1 VAEVQLYKRGIGNNV
16 IEGVDGAADSARFV
30 SLGLGI
36 ASPVS
41 GLQIEG
47 GSISIGDGGTTAA
60 HLQMEQG
67 QSSAVGGSDIGRI
80 RYNSTTNQWEASEN
94 GVAYTA
100 FVTGPGVAGGW
111 TDDGA
116 IVRLST
122 TADTLSI
129 GATVMAGTEKVRIVG
144 DLRVEGNLELTGFV
158 DTSLRIEDGSGAS
171 DGVFLELAGGTDAAV
186 SAADEMRFRY
196 NQIDDV
202 VEVSESTGAYHRL
215 VPLANAATA
224 TVDTTTTSATDVL
237 VNAMTLTPPAGTYAV
252 SFTGS
257 TDHSANNGA
266 GQMSIYAGGVQVA
279 SSERGF
285 MRGAGQGNVTVSFAC
300 TAIVTVDGVETI
312 EGQWRT
318 AASTFTM
325 HERTLLIV
333 EVRT

>member
-1 VAEVQLYKRGIGNNV
+1 VAEVQLYKRGTGND
-16 IEGVDGAADSARFV
+16 IIAGVDGTADSARLL
-30 SLGLGI
+30 SLGLGV
-36 ASPVS
+36 AAPVV

-47 GSISIGDGGTTAA
+47 GSISIADGGTTAA

-67 QSSAVGGSDIGRI
+67 QSSAASGPDIGRI
-80 RYNSTTNQWEASEN
+80 RYNSTTNQFEASEN

-202 VEVSESTGAYHRL
+202 AELSENTGAYHRL
-215 VPLANAATA
+215 VPLATVATA
-224 TVDTTTTSATDVL
+224 TADTTTTSATDVL
-237 VNAMTLTPPAGTYAV
+237 VNAMTLTPPAGTYTV

-257 TDHSANNGA
+257 TDHSANNGD
-266 GQMSIYAGGVQVA
+266 GQMSIYAGGVQEA

-285 MRGAGQGNVTVSFAC
+285 ARGAGQGNVTGSFAC
-300 TAIVTVDGVETI
+300 TAIVTVDGVSAI

-318 AASTFTM
+318 SGATFTM
-325 HERTLLIV
+325 HQRTLQIV